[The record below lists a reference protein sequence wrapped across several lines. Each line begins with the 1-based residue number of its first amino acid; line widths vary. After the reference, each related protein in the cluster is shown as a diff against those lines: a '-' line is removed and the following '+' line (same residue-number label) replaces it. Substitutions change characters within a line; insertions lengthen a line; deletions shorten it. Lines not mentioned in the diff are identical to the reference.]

1 MSAFSFVR
9 RRALS
14 ATCVLA
20 VGTVLTVHPTLARA
34 IGVDVWN
41 VPALNAELRATTE
54 ESGRL
59 DAEDG
64 DVRHRI
70 AVKETLVAE
79 LIAGRASLDEVTDR
93 FVALDATRPANL
105 AAVRDKFPGDTD
117 HEKMARNVIAY
128 ALPRATAHQRAALA
142 HRLDTELR
150 QSLAAGAS
158 R

>member
-1 MSAFSFVR
+1 MIGFSFVR
-9 RRALS
+9 RRVLS

-59 DAEDG
+59 DAEDD
-64 DVRHRI
+64 DVRRRI
-70 AVKETLVAE
+70 EVKESLVVE
-79 LIAGRASLDEVTDR
+79 LIAGRVSLTEVTDR
-93 FVALDATRPANL
+93 FTALDETRPANL
-105 AAVRDKFPGDTD
+105 AMVRDRFPGDTD

-128 ALPRATAHQRAALA
+128 ALPRAADHQRAALA
-142 HRLDTELR
+142 NRLDAELR
-150 QSLAAGAS
+150 HSLAAGAS